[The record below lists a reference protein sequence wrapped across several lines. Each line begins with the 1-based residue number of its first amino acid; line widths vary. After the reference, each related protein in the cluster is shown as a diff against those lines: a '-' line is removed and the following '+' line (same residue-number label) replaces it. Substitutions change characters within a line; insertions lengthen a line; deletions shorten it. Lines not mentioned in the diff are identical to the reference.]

1 MRFIEYMPFDGKFN
15 DDVFIININPFTPKI
30 SLAILLTV
38 CDTILMMLA
47 VRIFILDKLIIP

>member
-1 MRFIEYMPFDGKFN
+1 MPFDGKFN